1 MPLKLNVGLSK
12 KLGLPD
18 YGSLGAS
25 CHVEVELDPTLLFQD
40 LAGFHDRVRQAFTA
54 CNQAI
59 KDELYRQQHG
69 GEAGASAVSAVSPA
83 NSPLH
88 GRASALPTSDTHGDA
103 TGTANGNRNGP
114 GAYPANRHDTTP
126 PPPSCVA
133 AARNSA
139 SGRPA
144 NRDTP
149 RRATSS
155 QVRALETISVRR
167 RFALAEWLQ
176 ERFGVTQ
183 PAELSILQAS
193 QSLDELNGT
202 AVRQEGA

>member
-59 KDELYRQQHG
+59 KDELYRQQHR
-69 GEAGASAVSAVSPA
+69 GEADASAASAVQPA
-83 NSPLH
+83 NAPLH
-88 GRASALPTSDTHGDA
+88 GRASAPSVSNT
-103 TGTANGNRNGP
+103 NGNGHSHGNGHAGHLGNGN
-114 GAYPANRHDTTP
+114 GAA
-126 PPPSCVA
+126 PPSCA
-133 AARNSA
+133 TAARNSA
-139 SGRPA
+139 NGRTA
-144 NRDTP
+144 TRDNT

-155 QVRALETISVRR
+155 QVRALETIALRR
-167 RFALAEWLQ
+167 RFMLADWLQ

-183 PAELSILQAS
+183 PADLSIVQAS

-202 AVRQEGA
+202 AARQDGGR